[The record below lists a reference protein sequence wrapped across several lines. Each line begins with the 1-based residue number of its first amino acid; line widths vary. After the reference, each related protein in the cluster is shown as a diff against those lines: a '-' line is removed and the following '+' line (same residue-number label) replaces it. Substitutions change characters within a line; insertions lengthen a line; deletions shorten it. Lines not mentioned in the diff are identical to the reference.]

1 MRLRNIPGATELIAS
16 HPDKVTPKPE
26 ACKGNWA
33 TQFEKAQPLHI
44 EVGMGKGQFVY
55 GMAQAN
61 PDINYIGIEM
71 FDSVIVKALEK
82 LIENPLPNLKLLKV
96 DARFLSDIFEENEVD
111 IVYLN
116 FSDPWPK
123 NRHAKRRLTHAD
135 FLDRY
140 KEVMKPEGEIRF
152 KTDNRGLFE
161 FSLMSLNEYGMQ
173 FEDLS
178 LDLHA
183 EEPEDNIR
191 TEYEDKWSKKG
202 SVIYRLVATFPQ

>member
-1 MRLRNIPGATELIAS
+1 MRLRNVPGAPDLIAE
-16 HPDKVTPKPE
+16 HPQLVIPKPE
-26 ACKGNWA
+26 ECKGKWA
-33 TQFEKAQPLHI
+33 TVFEKDQPVHI

-55 GMAQAN
+55 GMALAN

-96 DARFLSDIFEENEVD
+96 DARFLTDIFDENEIA

-140 KEVMKPEGEIRF
+140 KHIMRNDGEIRF

-161 FSLMSLNEYGMQ
+161 FSLMSLNAYGMQ

-178 LDLHA
+178 LNLHA
-183 EEPEDNIR
+183 DEPEDNVR

-202 SVIYRLVATFPQ
+202 SVIYRLVAKY